1 MEEKQKEKAIRI
13 YETIKRNKNILNDKK
28 RSLNEYQK
36 SKLTRDNVILLEVLE
51 VLEKIS
57 LDGNKSNTLKREK
70 HLNAI

>member
-51 VLEKIS
+51 KIS

>member
-57 LDGNKSNTLKREK
+57 LDGNKREK